1 MRWQRRLQKGLYED
15 PHLQA
20 VPFWPLTDGEIYYLY
35 WFIQGGIMNV
45 DTRWA
50 LRRAWGFCPRHAW
63 AALAVE
69 MAFRSDNLL
78 GPAILYVD
86 LLERCLTAFR
96 RSGPL
101 QAQRLLRR
109 LRPAGPCTICDMGI
123 YWATKGAA
131 KAEVLEQGHRTEA
144 LVDYALRYQRHWQS
158 SVCRLCAGESH
169 TASSLATSMLCRLHI
184 IEQGEPTLERQ
195 LQALRSFLEATY
207 THMSALDRSYM
218 LEHKGTAKP
227 EDRAALLT
235 AVGWLNGWRP
245 LLALIQ
251 PAR

>member
-1 MRWQRRLQKGLYED
+1 
-15 PHLQA
+15 
-20 VPFWPLTDGEIYYLY
+20 
-35 WFIQGGIMNV
+35 
-45 DTRWA
+45 
-50 LRRAWGFCPRHAW
+50 
-63 AALAVE
+63 
-69 MAFRSDNLL
+69 L

-86 LLERCLTAFR
+86 LLERCLIAFP

-109 LRPAGPCTICDMGI
+109 LRPGGPCTICDMGI

-131 KAEVLEQGHRTEA
+131 KTEVLEQGRRTEA
-144 LVDYALRYQRHWQS
+144 LVDYPLRYREHWQS

-169 TASSLATSMLCRLHI
+169 TAASLETSTICRLHV
-184 IEQGEPTLERQ
+184 IEQPEPTLERQ
-195 LQALRSFLEATY
+195 LQALRLFLETTY

>member
-1 MRWQRRLQKGLYED
+1 MRWRRRLQKGLYED
-15 PHLQA
+15 PHLQT
-20 VPFWPLTDGEIYYLY
+20 VPFWPLTDGEIHYLY
-35 WFIQGGIMNV
+35 WFIQGGIMNA

-50 LRRAWGFCPRHAW
+50 LRRAWGFCARHAW

-69 MAFRSDNLL
+69 MAFRSDYLL

-86 LLERCLTAFR
+86 LLERCLIAFP

-109 LRPAGPCTICDMGI
+109 LRPTGPCTICDMGI
-123 YWATKGAA
+123 YWAAKGGA
-131 KAEVLEQGHRTEA
+131 KTEMLEQGRRTDA
-144 LVDYALRYQRHWQS
+144 LVDYALRYLEHWQS

-169 TASSLATSMLCRLHI
+169 TAASLEISVLCRLHV

-218 LEHKGTAKP
+218 VEHKGTAKP

-235 AVGWLNGWRP
+235 AVGWLNGWGP